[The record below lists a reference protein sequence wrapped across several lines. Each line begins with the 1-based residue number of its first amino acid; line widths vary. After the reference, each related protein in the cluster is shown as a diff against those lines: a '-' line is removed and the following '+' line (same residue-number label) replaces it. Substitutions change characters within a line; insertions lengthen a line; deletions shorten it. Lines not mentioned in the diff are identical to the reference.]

1 MGKPVFSGDP
11 VQQAMKLA
19 QSPAGQQLIR
29 LLQTNGGT
37 ELRAAMEQAAAGDY
51 SQVQK
56 TLSSLIQDPKAQ
68 QLFEQMGGKL

>member
-51 SQVQK
+51 SQAQK
-56 TLSSLIQDPKAQ
+56 ALSSLMQDPKAQ
-68 QLFEQMGGKL
+68 KLFEQMGGKL